1 MLIKKYDYL
10 KYNRDTQES
19 GRTYVVDGLKIP
31 SVTTVLSKTK
41 DRANLDRWIQRV
53 GTEEA
58 ERIKQE
64 ASRIGTEMHKYLE
77 MHVEGTNYASM
88 TPEGLKAKDMANM
101 IIKEGLK
108 HVKEAWG
115 SETHLRYENLYA
127 GTTDLIG
134 IYKDKPAIIDFKQ
147 TNKPKRVEWIDDYFL
162 QLAAYAEAHSKHYGE
177 IEGGVILMCSRDL
190 QFQSFEIFGDQM
202 KRWKDRWWKKYEEY
216 KVIAK
221 SEQPLPKSEPTV

>member
-10 KYNRDTQES
+10 KYNRDTQET
-19 GRTYVVDGLKIP
+19 GRTYIVDGIKIP
-31 SVTTVLSKTK
+31 SVTTILSKTK
-41 DRANLDRWIQRV
+41 DRSNLDKWIQRV
-53 GTEEA
+53 GNQEA

-77 MHVEGTNYASM
+77 MHIEGTNYASL

-108 HVKEAWG
+108 HVNEAWG
-115 SETHLRYENLYA
+115 SETNLRYEDLYA
-127 GTTDLIG
+127 GTTDPIG
-134 IYKDKPAIIDFKQ
+134 LYKDKPTIIDFKQ

-162 QLAAYAEAHSKHYGE
+162 QLAAYAEAHSKHYGT

-202 KRWKDRWWKKYEEY
+202 KMWKDRWWKKYEEY
-216 KVIAK
+216 KAIAK
-221 SEQPLPKSEPTV
+221 SEQPRQESEPKV

>member
-10 KYNRDTQES
+10 KYNRDTQEN
-19 GRTYVVDGLKIP
+19 GRTYVVDGIKIP
-31 SVTTVLSKTK
+31 SVTTILSKTK
-41 DRANLDRWIQRV
+41 DRSNLDKWIQRV
-53 GTEEA
+53 GNEEA

-77 MHVEGTNYASM
+77 MHIEGTNYASL

-108 HVKEAWG
+108 HVNEAWG
-115 SETHLRYENLYA
+115 SETNLRYEDLYA

-134 IYKDKPAIIDFKQ
+134 LYKDKPTIIDFKQ

-162 QLAAYAEAHSKHYGE
+162 QLAAYAEAHSKHYGT

-202 KRWKDRWWKKYEEY
+202 KMWKDRWWKKYEEY
-216 KVIAK
+216 KAIAK
-221 SEQPLPKSEPTV
+221 SEQPRQESEPKV